1 MSPKLWEGQIECSCT
16 RACFCTYANFDSIQE
31 YCLDGDFFFKELDD
45 VIKLHADLKKGIEPR
60 IKPNGKTFK
69 EAGKDFFE
77 YRMVMIINAYDFIL
91 DVEKCT
97 GTSEIIKGTDYEKI
111 YLEAKEKY
119 SEAIDKLMKISEED
133 IRRLEN
139 DCHYEIDL

>member
-60 IKPNGKTFK
+60 IKPN
-69 EAGKDFFE
+69 
-77 YRMVMIINAYDFIL
+77 